1 MRDSFEVLNDSAIS
15 GSWNDLQNITQRADG
30 DANTQLTEA
39 EVDAFVDNNGY
50 VRNVDLA
57 AIATSGSWNDLLGI
71 PADIADGD
79 ANTGRPRPKSMLLSK

>member
-1 MRDSFEVLNDSAIS
+1 M
-15 GSWNDLQNITQRADG
+15 
-30 DANTQLTEA
+30 
-39 EVDAFVDNNGY
+39 DNNGY

-79 ANTGRPRPKSMLLSK
+79 ANTQLTEAEVDAFVDNNGYIRNVDLSDVAAHRVAGMT